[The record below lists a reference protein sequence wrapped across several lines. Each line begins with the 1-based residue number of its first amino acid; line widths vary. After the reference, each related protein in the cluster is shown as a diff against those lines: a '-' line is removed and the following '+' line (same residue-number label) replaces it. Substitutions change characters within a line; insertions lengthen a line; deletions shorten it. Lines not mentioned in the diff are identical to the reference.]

1 VRRHPG
7 HRRRFLARDARGLR
21 GARQA
26 RGTTLDLRLG
36 DLREPPVDEQVPLVI
51 IPFRSLLH
59 LATDEDRRRSLRAV
73 RGMLRPDGHFVFD
86 VFAPSRDDIEETNG
100 RWLEREPE
108 IYERADWDEQAR
120 TLTLSV
126 RSVEHR
132 STMRLAWLDAHE
144 WPALLENAGFGIDSC
159 YGWFDR
165 RPYSGGEDTIWVTHA
180 AG

>member
-1 VRRHPG
+1 M
-7 HRRRFLARDARGLR
+7 
-21 GARQA
+21 
-26 RGTTLDLRLG
+26 
-36 DLREPPVDEQVPLVI
+36 PLVI